1 MLKRLQ
7 ALDKPIEVI
16 IVGAGAMGEGLFYQ
30 CHTTLGLKVNV
41 LCDLDLNKCI
51 ACAEEN
57 SVSYSIVSDYYELWD
72 TIQRGELAI
81 CQDGNLAA
89 SAPGD
94 VFIESTNTI
103 REGVEFCLTAIENE
117 LHLVMMNAEVDLAF
131 GPLLLKKCQ
140 DNELTYT
147 SCDGDQH
154 CVLKRIIDDITLW
167 GFDVRMAGNI
177 KGFLDTYSNPTKIIP
192 EADKRS
198 LDYKMATAYTDGT
211 KLHIE
216 MALLANALG
225 YLPNGPHMTGPRLS
239 HAKDTLEHFNF
250 QQYDPALKDLYNANR
265 LLTGAPVVDYILG
278 SQPDGGVFVVGYCD
292 NAYQKRMMKYY
303 KMGSGPFY
311 VFYRPYHL
319 CHVEAV
325 ECIVSAVLDGES
337 LLQPDQGY
345 LTNVFAYAKKDL
357 EKGQTLDGLGGYTCY
372 GLIESVRDQEP
383 SQIINNTG
391 DGLPICLAENVVLN
405 KDISKD
411 SRIRLQDVNLDVSSP
426 VFDLYQKACML

>member
-1 MLKRLQ
+1 
-7 ALDKPIEVI
+7 
-16 IVGAGAMGEGLFYQ
+16 
-30 CHTTLGLKVNV
+30 
-41 LCDLDLNKCI
+41 
-51 ACAEEN
+51 
-57 SVSYSIVSDYYELWD
+57 
-72 TIQRGELAI
+72 
-81 CQDGNLAA
+81 
-89 SAPGD
+89 
-94 VFIESTNTI
+94 
-103 REGVEFCLTAIENE
+103 
-117 LHLVMMNAEVDLAF
+117 
-131 GPLLLKKCQ
+131 
-140 DNELTYT
+140 
-147 SCDGDQH
+147 
-154 CVLKRIIDDITLW
+154 
-167 GFDVRMAGNI
+167 
-177 KGFLDTYSNPTKIIP
+177 
-192 EADKRS
+192 
-198 LDYKMATAYTDGT
+198 MATAYTDGT